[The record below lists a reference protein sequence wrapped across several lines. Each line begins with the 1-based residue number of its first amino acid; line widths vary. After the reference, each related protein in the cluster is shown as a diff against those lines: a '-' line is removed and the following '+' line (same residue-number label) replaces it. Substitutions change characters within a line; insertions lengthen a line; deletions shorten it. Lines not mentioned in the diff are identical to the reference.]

1 MGVFT
6 QGLSALGYQP
16 TKVPIMKLWKAFSKS
31 LTNLLAVLDNFTD
44 GTNELSLMY
53 KDACHSA
60 RQEQALEALSD
71 LNQLAK
77 STGAS
82 EEVVTKLQAS
92 M

>member
-1 MGVFT
+1 
-6 QGLSALGYQP
+6 
-16 TKVPIMKLWKAFSKS
+16 MKLWKALSKS

-77 STGAS
+77 STGATD
-82 EEVVTKLQAS
+82 EVVAKLQAS
-92 M
+92 H

>member
-1 MGVFT
+1 
-6 QGLSALGYQP
+6 
-16 TKVPIMKLWKAFSKS
+16 MKLWKALSKS

-71 LNQLAK
+71 LNKLAK
-77 STGAS
+77 STGATD
-82 EEVVTKLQAS
+82 EVVAKLQAS
-92 M
+92 H

>member
-1 MGVFT
+1 
-6 QGLSALGYQP
+6 
-16 TKVPIMKLWKAFSKS
+16 MKLWKAFSKS

-77 STGAS
+77 STGATD
-82 EEVVTKLQAS
+82 EVVAKLQAS
-92 M
+92 H